1 MLVVDLS
8 VGRGNVDLASCV
20 LDPEP
25 GEEKPPGS
33 SYLETCLCTEWTPGL
48 IMGHSFPKI
57 DPIEIHIL

>member
-33 SYLETCLCTEWTPGL
+33 SYLETCLCTEWTPGQSIGGL
-48 IMGHSFPKI
+48 LLTAPSPGRSN
-57 DPIEIHIL
+57 